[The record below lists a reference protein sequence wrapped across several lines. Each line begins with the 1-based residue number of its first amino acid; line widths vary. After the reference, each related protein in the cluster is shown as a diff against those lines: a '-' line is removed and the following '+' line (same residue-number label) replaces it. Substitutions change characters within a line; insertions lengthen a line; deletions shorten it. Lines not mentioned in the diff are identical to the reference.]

1 MKKRLFSLVLVATMA
16 TSLLVG
22 CGDKKDTKPTNTT
35 ETKVEET
42 ATPTVIQG
50 TIGSEDTT
58 KEDVTE
64 ETKTE
69 ETNVDEN
76 VSYSSGGI
84 VDEDGKVYGK
94 VVIKTVGDESTTYVA
109 LNEIDNPV
117 YYSFK
122 SSIPLVGAPYIEKES
137 SNVINAFG
145 DYSIRALV
153 LPKKT
158 FTDELPMKEWTK
170 EYYYDGDPIPEKSNV
185 DFIFE
190 DEQTILIA
198 DKKYDERD
206 GYRVCIELD
215 NENIIYSFKI
225 YGDVPD
231 IMYETAKSIRLV
243 TDASLIEEINSIEIT
258 DVIE

>member
-50 TIGSEDTT
+50 TIGGDETT
-58 KEDVTE
+58 KEEVNE
-64 ETKTE
+64 ETKAE

-76 VSYSSGGI
+76 VSYLSGKI
-84 VDEDGKVYGK
+84 IDKDYVVYGK

-109 LNEIDNPV
+109 LNEIDNPI

-122 SSIPLVGAPYIEKES
+122 SSILLAGTPYIEKEY
-137 SNVINAFG
+137 NTVQNAFG
-145 DYSIRALV
+145 DYSIRACV
-153 LPKKT
+153 LPENL
-158 FTDELPMKEWTK
+158 FTDELPLKEWTK

-185 DFIFE
+185 DFIYE
-190 DEQTILIA
+190 DGQTILIA
-198 DKKYDERD
+198 DRKYDERD
-206 GYRVCIELD
+206 GYWVAIELD
-215 NENIIYSFKI
+215 NENIIYTFEI

-258 DVIE
+258 E